1 MLMDMGFQGPGLICG
16 RALKGAGG
24 HGAGGNGAEQD
35 GRANVAREMEWA
47 MRPNSGD

>member
-1 MLMDMGFQGPGLICG
+1 MNVVLPGLIRR

-35 GRANVAREMEWA
+35 GRANVARVMEGR
-47 MRPNSGD
+47 MRLNSED